1 MLNESHNAFC
11 TSQFNSEVKANQ
23 NHSSWERAPKLAS
36 AFVIKDHGFVT
47 VSLDDNTSNLKQ
59 FIIHNKPR
67 QEKFLELVYVIF
79 EALSVVFR
87 PRRRIHEIF

>member
-1 MLNESHNAFC
+1 MHFAFMDQFGSNE
-11 TSQFNSEVKANQ
+11 
-23 NHSSWERAPKLAS
+23 
-36 AFVIKDHGFVT
+36 
-47 VSLDDNTSNLKQ
+47 
-59 FIIHNKPR
+59 FITDFSRISFLQVFTDGGCEKFHPADTQMMPMAHNKPR

>member
-1 MLNESHNAFC
+1 MHAKERVALKLSCWITNFEHGALALSPD
-11 TSQFNSEVKANQ
+11 SVKAEEGPL
-23 NHSSWERAPKLAS
+23 WVFPELA
-36 AFVIKDHGFVT
+36 
-47 VSLDDNTSNLKQ
+47 L
-59 FIIHNKPR
+59 HNKPR